1 MYPDK
6 IESAASE
13 EVSTLPPPP
22 PPPPSPFPRENK
34 NKSSPSEITL
44 SLSLSLVVVSARFKS
59 IGSSFVFQ
67 TSDEFATM
75 RKFKITE
82 GQEEV
87 SMERAKANE
96 DVDIAKGSESEIL
109 KIFQALL
116 LSVCMLLLSY
126 HSVRYG
132 RTEYSILESGEIT
145 EGYAHKAV
153 VTLSLG
159 YSTPYAIVSFM
170 AIGMLAYSLVSV
182 REIRDT
188 TNYKK
193 IIYYH
198 GQNLYN
204 G

>member
-1 MYPDK
+1 
-6 IESAASE
+6 
-13 EVSTLPPPP
+13 
-22 PPPPSPFPRENK
+22 
-34 NKSSPSEITL
+34 
-44 SLSLSLVVVSARFKS
+44 
-59 IGSSFVFQ
+59 
-67 TSDEFATM
+67 M

-188 TNYKK
+188 TSYKK